1 MSEELMVPKGYMK
14 RADGSL
20 VPADKV
26 KPVDKDRHQVVR
38 ALCEQAKQASA
49 DLLGFKLASMQAVQD
64 FVDRS
69 LADYDIKYG
78 KAKGNVTLTSFDGRY
93 QIVRQM
99 QENIVFDERLQAA
112 KVLIDECIHRWAKGS
127 NANIKAL
134 VNNAFQVDK
143 QGLVSTG
150 RVLGLRSLA
159 IDDAQW
165 LEAMRAIGDSMQVA
179 STKPYIRFYERNEAG
194 AMVAIPLDVAGV

>member
-1 MSEELMVPKGYMK
+1 MSEELIPKGYMQ

-78 KAKGNVTLTSFDGRY
+78 KAKGNVTLTSFDGRF

-150 RVLGLRSLA
+150 RVLGLRSLQ
-159 IDDAQW
+159 IDDEQW
-165 LEAMRAIGDSMQVA
+165 AEAMRAIGDSMQVA

-194 AMVAIPLDVAGV
+194 AMVAIVLDVAGV

>member
-1 MSEELMVPKGYMK
+1 MTPENTIPKGYMQ
-14 RADGSL
+14 RADGTL

-26 KPVDKDRHQVVR
+26 KPVDKDRDQVVR
-38 ALCEQAKQASA
+38 ELCEQAKRASA
-49 DLLGFKLASMQAVQD
+49 DLLAFKLTSMQAVQD

-69 LADYDIKYG
+69 LAEYDIKYG
-78 KAKGNVTLTSFDGRY
+78 RAKGNVTLTSFDGKY

-99 QENIVFDERLQAA
+99 QDTIVFDERLQAA

-143 QGLVSTG
+143 QGLVSTA
-150 RVLGLRSLA
+150 RVLGLRSLE
-159 IDDAQW
+159 IDDESWQQ
-165 LEAMRAIGDSMQVA
+165 AMRAIGDSMQVA

>member
-1 MSEELMVPKGYMK
+1 MSEELIPKGYMQ

-49 DLLGFKLASMQAVQD
+49 ELLGFKLASMQAVQD

-69 LADYDIKYG
+69 LADYDVKYG
-78 KAKGNVTLTSFDGRY
+78 KAKGNVTLTSFDGKY

-150 RVLGLRSLA
+150 RVLGLRSLQ
-159 IDDAQW
+159 IDDEQW
-165 LEAMRAIGDSMQVA
+165 AEAMRAIGDSMQVS

-194 AMVAIPLDVAGV
+194 AMVAIALDVAGV